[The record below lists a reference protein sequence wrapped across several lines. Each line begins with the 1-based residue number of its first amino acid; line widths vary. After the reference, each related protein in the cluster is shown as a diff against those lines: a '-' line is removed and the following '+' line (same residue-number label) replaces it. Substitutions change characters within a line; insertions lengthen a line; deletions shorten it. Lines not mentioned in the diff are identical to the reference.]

1 MPLVF
6 SPLTEAILDTPPKRL
21 FPKHAFVMRQLGRP
35 PAIDLAMA
43 RIVESVLKKRGF
55 RTKDA
60 DASTG
65 GKDFLERILELIR
78 ATGFT
83 VAIFSDKTRPTAL
96 ANIML
101 ELGFAAMCGKPLLI
115 VKSAKA
121 RAPSDFSRTDWISYD
136 GTDERRFRSKLNQ
149 GLDAIES
156 LTEYEDTLL
165 SVALS
170 AQAMDCAVAFERA
183 NKGFQLSGEA
193 NFIEAAKLIHNR
205 LREAQGSSGI
215 ADVERLAHEVEAFVL
230 QAQKTG
236 SGKRRRS
243 K

>member
-1 MPLVF
+1 VPLVF

-21 FPKHAFVMRQLGRP
+21 FPKHAFVMRQIGKP

-43 RIVESVLKKRGF
+43 RAVEDVLRQRGF

-83 VAIFSDKTRPTAL
+83 IAIFSDKTRPTAL

-121 RAPSDFSRTDWISYD
+121 KAPSDFSRTDWISYD
-136 GTDERRFRSKLNQ
+136 GTDEGGFRSKLNQ

-156 LTEYEDTLL
+156 LVEYEDTLL

-170 AQAMDCAVAFERA
+170 AQSMDCAVAFERA
-183 NKGFQLSGEA
+183 NKGFLLSGQSK
-193 NFIEAAKLIHNR
+193 FITAAKSIHER
-205 LREAQGSSGI
+205 LKEAEGSPRI
-215 ADVERLAHEVEAFVL
+215 ADVERLAHEVETFVL
-230 QAQKTG
+230 LARKT
-236 SGKRRRS
+236 KRRRS
-243 K
+243 S

>member
-1 MPLVF
+1 M
-6 SPLTEAILDTPPKRL
+6 PPKKL
-21 FPKHAFVMRQLGRP
+21 FPKHAFIMRQIGKP

-43 RIVESVLKKRGF
+43 RTVEDVLKKRGF

-121 RAPSDFSRTDWISYD
+121 KAPSDFSRTDWISYD
-136 GTDERRFRSKLNQ
+136 GTDEKSFRSKLNQ
-149 GLDAIES
+149 GLDAIDS
-156 LTEYEDTLL
+156 LVEYEDTLL
-165 SVALS
+165 SVALA
-170 AQAMDCAVAFERA
+170 AQSMDCAVAFERA
-183 NKGFQLSGEA
+183 NKGFLLSGNA
-193 NFIEAAKLIHNR
+193 DFITAAKAIHKR
-205 LREAQGSSGI
+205 LKEAERSSGI
-215 ADVERLAHEVEAFVL
+215 ADVERLAHEVETFVL
-230 QAQKTG
+230 QAQKT
-236 SGKRRRS
+236 RRRRG

>member
-43 RIVESVLKKRGF
+43 RTVEDVLKKRGF
-55 RTKDA
+55 QTKDA
-60 DASTG
+60 NASTG

-83 VAIFSDKTRPTAL
+83 VAIFSDKTRLTAL

-121 RAPSDFSRTDWISYD
+121 KAPSDFSRTDWISYD
-136 GTDERRFRSKLNQ
+136 GTDESGFRSKLNQ

-156 LTEYEDTLL
+156 LIEYEETLL
-165 SVALS
+165 SVALT
-170 AQAMDCAVAFERA
+170 AQSMDCAVAFERA
-183 NKGFQLSGEA
+183 NKGFLLSGRA
-193 NFIEAAKLIHNR
+193 KFITAAKSIHKR
-205 LREAQGSSGI
+205 LEEAQGSSGI
-215 ADVERLAHEVEAFVL
+215 ADVERLSHEVETFVL
-230 QAQKTG
+230 QAQKT
-236 SGKRRRS
+236 KRRRS

>member
-1 MPLVF
+1 VPLVF

-21 FPKHAFVMRQLGRP
+21 FPKHAFVMRQIGKP

-43 RIVESVLKKRGF
+43 RAVEDVLRQRGF

-83 VAIFSDKTRPTAL
+83 IAIFSDKTRPTAL

-121 RAPSDFSRTDWISYD
+121 KAPSDFSRTDWISYD
-136 GTDERRFRSKLNQ
+136 GTDESGFRSKLNQ

-156 LTEYEDTLL
+156 LVEYEDTLL

-170 AQAMDCAVAFERA
+170 AQSMDCAVAFERA
-183 NKGFQLSGEA
+183 NKGFLLSGQSK
-193 NFIEAAKLIHNR
+193 FITAAKSIHER
-205 LREAQGSSGI
+205 LKEAEGSPRI
-215 ADVERLAHEVEAFVL
+215 ADVERLAHEVETFVL
-230 QAQKTG
+230 LARKT
-236 SGKRRRS
+236 KRRRS
-243 K
+243 S

>member
-1 MPLVF
+1 VPLVF

-21 FPKHAFVMRQLGRP
+21 FPKHAFVMRQIGKP

-43 RIVESVLKKRGF
+43 RAVEDVLRQRGF

-83 VAIFSDKTRPTAL
+83 IAIFSDKTRPTAL

-121 RAPSDFSRTDWISYD
+121 EAPSDFSRTDWISYD
-136 GTDERRFRSKLNQ
+136 ETDESGFRSKLDQ

-156 LTEYEDTLL
+156 LVEYEDTLL

-170 AQAMDCAVAFERA
+170 AQSMDCAVAFERA
-183 NKGFQLSGEA
+183 NKGFLLSGQAKFITAA
-193 NFIEAAKLIHNR
+193 NVNPRASQR
-205 LREAQGSSGI
+205 G
-215 ADVERLAHEVEAFVL
+215 
-230 QAQKTG
+230 
-236 SGKRRRS
+236 
-243 K
+243 

>member
-1 MPLVF
+1 
-6 SPLTEAILDTPPKRL
+6 
-21 FPKHAFVMRQLGRP
+21 MRQLGRP

-43 RIVESVLKKRGF
+43 RTVEDVLKKRGF
-55 RTKDA
+55 QTKDA

-121 RAPSDFSRTDWISYD
+121 KAPSDFSRTDWISYD
-136 GTDERRFRSKLNQ
+136 GTDESGFRSKLNQ

-156 LTEYEDTLL
+156 LIEYEETLL
-165 SVALS
+165 SVALT
-170 AQAMDCAVAFERA
+170 AQSMDCAVAFERA
-183 NKGFQLSGEA
+183 NKGFLLSGQA
-193 NFIEAAKLIHNR
+193 KFITAAKSIHKR
-205 LREAQGSSGI
+205 LEEAQGSSGI
-215 ADVERLAHEVEAFVL
+215 ADVERLSHEVETFVL
-230 QAQKTG
+230 QAQKT
-236 SGKRRRS
+236 KRRRS